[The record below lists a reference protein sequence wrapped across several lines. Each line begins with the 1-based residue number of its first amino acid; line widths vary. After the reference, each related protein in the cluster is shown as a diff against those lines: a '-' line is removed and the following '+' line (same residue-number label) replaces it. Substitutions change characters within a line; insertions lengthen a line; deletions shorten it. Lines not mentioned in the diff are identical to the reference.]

1 LTTTPAPMRA
11 YCLIGTPQIISAV
24 NTERDSSLNQ
34 RQMELVHEPD
44 LAAQVIHITGDELL
58 SRHLSVG
65 FGRNGD
71 GHPSTSGFAKVL
83 H

>member
-1 LTTTPAPMRA
+1 MRA

-24 NTERDSSLNQ
+24 STERDSSLDQ

-58 SRHLSVG
+58 SRHLTVG

-71 GHPSTSGFAKVL
+71 GHPSSSGFAKVL